1 MDAELDEL
9 YLEWLYDQVGWR
21 RSPNVTHWNLLKQ
34 MLSTEFVWLVPNDD
48 NRMEDGRELRYEFV
62 RAMRFEKVPA
72 AWMGMGCSV
81 LEMMVAVSRVLAF
94 EAEGQPGEWFWHL
107 VDNLKLS
114 RYNDRVLRPGS
125 VRQHNRIAEIL
136 EVLVFRQYEYNGE
149 GGLFPLE
156 NPHKDQRQVEIWY
169 QLNAY
174 LLERE

>member
-1 MDAELDEL
+1 MDARLDEL

-62 RAMRFEKVPA
+62 RDMRFKRVPA
-72 AWMGMGCSV
+72 NWMGMGCSV
-81 LEMMVAVSRVLAF
+81 LEMMVGVSRWLAF
-94 EAEGQPGEWFWHL
+94 EAEGRPGEWFWHL
-107 VDNLKLS
+107 VDNLRLS
-114 RYNDRVLRPGS
+114 RYNDRVLDPRS
-125 VRQHNRIAEIL
+125 ERQHKRIQEIL
-136 EVLVFRQYEYNGE
+136 EILVFRQYEPDGR

-156 NPHKDQRQVEIWY
+156 EPREDQRQVEIWY